1 MARKEG
7 IAREKKKKE
16 GGEGDEKKPIKVNTV
31 LSVFKDEKVP
41 INVWTT
47 DFKNKNKP
55 EETSEWLF
63 NIFIKSV
70 FSGSN

>member
-1 MARKEG
+1 MINPQVVKTPPKYSFRNLRKYLPQLKEMARKEG

-41 INVWTT
+41 INV
-47 DFKNKNKP
+47 
-55 EETSEWLF
+55 
-63 NIFIKSV
+63 
-70 FSGSN
+70 